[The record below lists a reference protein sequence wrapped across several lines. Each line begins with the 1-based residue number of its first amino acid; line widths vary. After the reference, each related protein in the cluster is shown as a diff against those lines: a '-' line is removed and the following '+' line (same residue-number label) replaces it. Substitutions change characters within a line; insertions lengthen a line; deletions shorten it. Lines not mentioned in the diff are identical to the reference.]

1 MATTI
6 IRPDAISSDTGF
18 DSTGATLL
26 GLINDSDEGTGAT
39 QSNITANATMTFQN
53 GAYSGTIN
61 SVITSITAQTSGRA
75 SSTEITVKLM
85 DGDGTTLQTDA
96 HVINAADGSIT
107 KSNDPYT
114 TNLSVGLVDGL
125 QATITPNNAGCILQ
139 EVFITVDFTAAV
151 AASGG
156 KITLSSGKI
165 TLSSGKITL

>member
-6 IRPDAISSDTGF
+6 ILPDNISSDTGF

-26 GLINDSDEGTGAT
+26 GLINDSAEGTGVT
-39 QSNITANATMTFQN
+39 QNNVTANATMTFQN

-61 SVITSITAQTSGRA
+61 SVTTSITAQTSGRA
-75 SSTEITVKLM
+75 TSTTITIKLM
-85 DGDGTTLQTDA
+85 DGDGTTLQSDS
-96 HVINAADGSIT
+96 HVINNTDGSIT
-107 KSNDPYT
+107 KSNDAYT

-125 QATITPNNAGCILQ
+125 QATITPNQNGCILQ
-139 EVFITVDFTAAV
+139 EVFITVDFTAAA